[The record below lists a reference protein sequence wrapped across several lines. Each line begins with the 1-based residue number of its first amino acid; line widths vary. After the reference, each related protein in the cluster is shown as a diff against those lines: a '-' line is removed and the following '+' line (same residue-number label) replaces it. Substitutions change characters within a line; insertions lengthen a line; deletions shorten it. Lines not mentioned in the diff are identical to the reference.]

1 MIKMR
6 KIISLFLS
14 LIMIF
19 GIVFMIQEKLEM
31 MPEFHHDQISQEQ
44 VIRNR
49 TVPIKETA
57 VMQKTSAREISYRQR
72 NQNQSHLLILVCILV
87 LAGAIWKCPNTI
99 FAHIWYSLE
108 QYRIY
113 ICRISV
119 RRGPPV
125 WNV

>member
-1 MIKMR
+1 MKR
-6 KIISLFLS
+6 ARTIISLFLS
-14 LIMIF
+14 LIMLF
-19 GIVFMIQEKLEM
+19 GIVFMIQDKLETI
-31 MPEFHHDQISQEQ
+31 PEFHHDQISREQ

-49 TVPIKETA
+49 SVPIKETA

-113 ICRISV
+113 MCRILV
-119 RRGPPV
+119 RRGPPLWKV
-125 WNV
+125 